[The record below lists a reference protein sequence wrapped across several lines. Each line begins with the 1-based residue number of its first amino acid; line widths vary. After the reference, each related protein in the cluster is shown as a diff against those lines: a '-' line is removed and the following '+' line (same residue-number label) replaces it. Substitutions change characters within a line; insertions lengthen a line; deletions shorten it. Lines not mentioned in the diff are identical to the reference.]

1 MIVMWA
7 TVLVGLARTNVEGKT
22 LGRVTVM
29 TVGAGKHE
37 PTKTT
42 GKPNVASANNN
53 SNTEHRVNLDIWAHF

>member
-42 GKPNVASANNN
+42 GKPNVARETLIYSGLKL
-53 SNTEHRVNLDIWAHF
+53 EH